1 MNQQAYDLLMNAP
14 SDVSQAQLRD
24 LHIRLNPVKKEV

>member
-14 SDVSQAQLRD
+14 SEVSSGQLNE
-24 LHIRLNPVKKEV
+24 LGLRLMPKKQD